1 MKEEKLIYCKR
12 CLMPNTRP
20 GSIFNEKGICQACRN
35 YDNRKNIDWKKR
47 ENELDEICRKYRR
60 KDGYYDCGIP
70 VSGGKDSHRLVY
82 EMKIKRNMNP
92 LLITVGDPFTKTD
105 AGLKNYRNLGD
116 TFGCDHILFDLS
128 IDLFRKLTRIAFEEK
143 GEPLKFLEVAIYTI
157 PLKIA
162 IKFGIPL
169 VVFGENSAYEY
180 GTTDKERYS
189 ANNTILNLFE
199 TIDIDFW
206 LQRGI
211 SRNELNAIIPPSEKE
226 LKNIKP
232 EVIFMSYF
240 IPWSSNINLGIARR
254 YGFKDLTHEW
264 KREGCIEDFEQ
275 IDSIAYMVHLW
286 LKYPKFGFQRTSDIV
301 SRRIREGKLNL
312 SQAKKIIMQNDHKL
326 DQRAMEDFIN
336 FLGYSTKEFY
346 DIVEKFWNR
355 EIFKKIE
362 ERWIMKTD
370 MRRKL
375 LDI

>member
-1 MKEEKLIYCKR
+1 MKEGKIIYCKR

-20 GSIFNEKGICQACRN
+20 GSIFNEESICQACRN
-35 YDNRKNIDWKKR
+35 YDNRKNVDWQKR
-47 ENELDEICRKYRR
+47 EHELDEICEKYRR
-60 KDGYYDCGIP
+60 DDGYYDCVIP

-82 EMKIKRNMNP
+82 EIKIKRNMNP

-128 IDLFRKLTRIAFEEK
+128 IDLFRKVTRVAFEEK
-143 GEPLKFLEVAIYTI
+143 GEPLKYVEVAIYTM

-180 GTTDKERYS
+180 GTTDKESYS

-336 FLGYSTKEFY
+336 FLGYSKKEFW

-362 ERWIMKTD
+362 ERWIIKAD
-370 MRRKL
+370 IRRKL

>member
-1 MKEEKLIYCKR
+1 MKEEKIIYCKR

-20 GSIFNEKGICQACRN
+20 GSIFNEEGICQACRN
-35 YDNRKNIDWKKR
+35 YDNRKNIDWSKR
-47 ENELDEICRKYRR
+47 KNELDKICKKYRR
-60 KDGYYDCGIP
+60 KDGYYDCVIP

-128 IDLFRKLTRIAFEEK
+128 IDLFRKVTRIAFEEK
-143 GEPLKFLEVAIYTI
+143 GEPLKFLEVTIYTI

-180 GTTDKERYS
+180 GTTDKENYS
-189 ANNTILNLFE
+189 ANNAILNSFKN
-199 TIDIDFW
+199 IDLNFW
-206 LQRGI
+206 LQSGI
-211 SRNELNAIIPPSEKE
+211 PKNELNAIIPPAENE
-226 LKNIKP
+226 LRKIKP

-336 FLGYSTKEFY
+336 FLGYSTKEFW

-370 MRRKL
+370 IRRKL

>member
-1 MKEEKLIYCKR
+1 MKEEKIIYCKR

-20 GSIFNEKGICQACRN
+20 GSIFNEGGICQACRN

-47 ENELDEICRKYRR
+47 GNELDEICKKYRR
-60 KDGYYDCGIP
+60 KDGYYDCVIP

-128 IDLFRKLTRIAFEEK
+128 IDLFRKVTRIAFEEK
-143 GEPLKFLEVAIYTI
+143 GEPLKYVEVSIYTM

-180 GTTDKERYS
+180 GTTDKENYS
-189 ANNTILNLFE
+189 ANNAIMNSFKNIDLN
-199 TIDIDFW
+199 FW
-206 LQRGI
+206 LQSGI
-211 SRNELNAIIPPSEKE
+211 AKNELNAIIPPGEKE
-226 LKNIKP
+226 LRKIKP
-232 EVIFMSYF
+232 EVIFISYF
-240 IPWSSNINLGIARR
+240 ILWSSNINLGIAKR
-254 YGFKDLTHEW
+254 YGFEDLTHEW
-264 KREGCIEDFEQ
+264 KREGCVENFEQ
-275 IDSIAYMVHLW
+275 IDSVAYMVHLW

-301 SRRIREGKLNL
+301 SRRIREGKINL
-312 SQAKKIIMQNDHKL
+312 SQAKDLIMQNDHKL
-326 DQRAMEDFIN
+326 DQRAMKDFIS
-336 FLGYSTKEFY
+336 FLGYSTKEFW

-355 EIFKKIE
+355 EIFEKTEEIWRMKKDIL
-362 ERWIMKTD
+362 K
-370 MRRKL
+370 KL
-375 LDI
+375 TEI

>member
-1 MKEEKLIYCKR
+1 
-12 CLMPNTRP
+12 MPNTRP